1 MNLDKNYENSKFI
14 DDELLP
20 SILFLNKLDLS
31 NEEEMNDDK
40 EMEEFL
46 KIIILLIFFE
56 LLV

>member
-20 SILFLNKLDLS
+20 SFLFLNKLDLS

-46 KIIILLIFFE
+46 KIIIF
-56 LLV
+56 